1 VTPSPR
7 VKICGVTSVADGV
20 LATRMGADLIGL
32 NFYPRSPRFISIDMA
47 REVADAVRGER
58 AGVVVV
64 GVFVQ
69 SPIGEIER
77 IDTAVGL
84 DLLQFHGDEE
94 PESLA
99 PFGARA
105 IKAWR
110 WEGRPPAA
118 ALARFDSAWGF
129 LLDRKDTASGLY
141 GGTGLAWD
149 FAEAAGLDTAKPVLL
164 AGGVGP
170 RNVRAALRA
179 ARPWGVDVCSR
190 VESAPGVKDAALLE
204 ALFREIRDGE
214 THPA

>member
-7 VKICGVTSVADGV
+7 VKICGVTSVADGL
-20 LATRMGADLIGL
+20 LAARLGADLIGL
-32 NFYPRSPRFISIDMA
+32 NFYSRSPRFISIEGA
-47 REVADAVRGER
+47 REIAEAVRAER
-58 AGVVVV
+58 AGIVVV

-69 SPIGEIER
+69 TAIDEIES

-84 DLLQFHGDEE
+84 DLLQFHGDEK

-99 PFGARA
+99 PFGGRA
-105 IKAWR
+105 IKVWR

-141 GGTGLAWD
+141 GGTGQAWD
-149 FAEAAGLDTAKPVLL
+149 FGEAAGLETAKPVLL

-170 RNVRAALRA
+170 HNVRAALRA

-190 VESAPGVKDAALLE
+190 VESVPGVKDAALLE